1 MAASIRQTDTIDGSG
16 HPLGFKV
23 AQGGRRPGSLGVV
36 DGRDTF
42 KVEARALGGHQKEA
56 VVTEGASGSSWRLV
70 SDEGPGLQGT
80 DLAPFPLGFMAAG
93 LQADLANRID
103 RIARARGIGVSG
115 LAMEVDTD
123 YAFEGSFFKG
133 DGRGSARPPVF
144 RIVLASESDPA
155 ALRAVV
161 DAALDA
167 SPLIAALR
175 TPLANTFAL
184 HVNGARR
191 PLAHLRNS
199 DRPAAVD
206 PLKAWS
212 DVPRPLAGASMLPDI
227 IAKVGPV
234 AAAAGM
240 PAAIPGQAVRI
251 EIPIRGAAR
260 AADGIVRAETW
271 ANRHGGSRFAIASDE
286 RDDGDLAP
294 TGLSLAFAGV
304 AFCLMTQLLR
314 YVEYHKMGV
323 RALRIVQTSDC
334 EIAGGV
340 AVAHALDTHVFVH
353 GDESE
358 ETMERLVQM
367 AANTCYLHAALHGA
381 LEPVV
386 ALECGGARE
395 STPTRA
401 RAEPAR
407 TR

>member
-1 MAASIRQTDTIDGSG
+1 MAASIRQTDTIDGAG
-16 HPLGFKV
+16 YPPGFKV
-23 AQGGRRPGSLGVV
+23 AQGERRPASLDVAH
-36 DGRDTF
+36 GRDTF
-42 KVEARALGGHQKEA
+42 QVEARALGGHQKEA
-56 VVTEGASGSSWRLV
+56 VVTEGAGGSRWRLV
-70 SDEGPGLQGT
+70 SDEGPGLRGT

-103 RIARARGIGVSG
+103 RIARARGVAISA
-115 LAMEVDTD
+115 LSMEVDTD

-144 RIVLASESDPA
+144 RLAFETAGEA
-155 ALRAVV
+155 AAIRAVV
-161 DAALDA
+161 AAALDA

-175 TPLANTFAL
+175 KPLANTFAL

-199 DRPAAVD
+199 ERPAAID
-206 PLKAWS
+206 PLKAWA

-227 IAKVGPV
+227 VAKVGPV
-234 AAAAGM
+234 AAARDM
-240 PAAIPGQAVRI
+240 PAVMPGQAARI

-260 AADGIVRAETW
+260 FADGFVRAETW
-271 ANRHGGSRFAIASDE
+271 ANRHGGSRFAIVSDE
-286 RDDGDLAP
+286 RSDRDLAP
-294 TGLSLAFAGV
+294 TGMSLAFAGV

-314 YVEYHKMGV
+314 YVDYHKMGV
-323 RALRIVQTSDC
+323 RALRIVQEADC
-334 EIAGGV
+334 EVAGGI
-340 AVAHALDTHVFVH
+340 AIAHAFDTQVFVH

-386 ALECGGARE
+386 AVD
-395 STPTRA
+395 
-401 RAEPAR
+401 
-407 TR
+407 